1 MKVLNLQCGQGHGFE
16 GWFGNEA
23 DYQDQQTRGL
33 VTCPLCGD
41 GRVAKLP
48 SAPRLNLH
56 TATTQRMG
64 ASATP
69 ARDLPQTKDAPA
81 SGVEG
86 DRASGDGA
94 ALPRELQTLW
104 VRAMREVM
112 ARTEDVGPRFPEQA
126 LRMHQGEE
134 AVRAIRGQ
142 ATPEQARALLDEGVE
157 LLPLP
162 MLPGL
167 KETLQ

>member
-1 MKVLNLQCGQGHGFE
+1 M
-16 GWFGNEA
+16 A
-23 DYQDQQTRGL
+23 
-33 VTCPLCGD
+33 
-41 GRVAKLP
+41 LP
-48 SAPRLNLH
+48 S
-56 TATTQRMG
+56 
-64 ASATP
+64 
-69 ARDLPQTKDAPA
+69 D
-81 SGVEG
+81 
-86 DRASGDGA
+86 A

-112 ARTEDVGPRFPEQA
+112 ARTEDVGPQFPEQA

-134 AVRAIRGQ
+134 AMRPIRGQ
-142 ATPEQARALLDEGVE
+142 ATPAQAQALRDEGVE